1 MFSLN
6 RATALLFL
14 SLLFVSCMPEKK
26 EGNLKFEDKTDIG
39 GRAPSSE
46 KSTHLQEYTA
56 QLGDRIHI
64 GNILLTLFGPN
75 GAVVRDHIH
84 RRMDF
89 FQGGCDIYEGSRD
102 SSGALDYDL
111 ELCSGL
117 ERVSDQVG
125 VSNVVREGYR
135 VRACHLGV
143 TNNTRL
149 DFAINAVG
157 GSARSIYPTRLD
169 VQKVLTYFY
178 PLESFEGETLNLYEQ
193 VLSNQADSTRAW
205 QLLIFSVCATPE
217 WQLI

>member
-6 RATALLFL
+6 RASALLFI

-26 EGNLKFEDKTDIG
+26 EGNLKFEDKTG
-39 GRAPSSE
+39 VGERNPSSE
-46 KSTHLQEYTA
+46 RSTYLREYTA

-64 GNILLTLFGPN
+64 GNILLSLFGPN
-75 GAVVRDHIH
+75 GSVVRDNIH

-89 FQGGCDIYEGSRD
+89 FQGGCDIYESSRN
-102 SSGALDYDL
+102 SSGGLDYDL
-111 ELCSGL
+111 EFCSGV
-117 ERVSDQVG
+117 ERVSDQIG
-125 VSNVVREGYR
+125 ISNVVREGYR

-143 TNNTRL
+143 TSTTRL

-157 GSARSIYPTRLD
+157 GASRSVYPTRLD
-169 VQKVLTYFY
+169 TQKVLSFFY
-178 PLESFEGETLNLYEQ
+178 PLENFEEATLSLYDE
-193 VLSNQADSTRAW
+193 VLANQTDSTKAW